1 MLALLSAPLMS
12 AAQTSAPKPPMEELL
27 VKGQKIERSLQD
39 TKESVA
45 VFTEQSLKERNL
57 LSLDEVYQQTPG
69 VTGSNDEFRIRGMS
83 SGQTGILRT
92 TLASIYVDGVVLTG
106 WAAPEGP
113 RQMWD
118 VERVE
123 ILRGPQSTNVGRNAL
138 AGAVIIHT
146 NNPIY
151 DNTATL
157 QAGIG
162 DYGLRELRAMG
173 NLNLADGR
181 SAIRATYENS
191 EQDGFIDNITRN
203 EDDFGYDE
211 RQTLRL
217 KWLWDVS
224 DDLRVALSYQN
235 IDNAYGDERVLIEG
249 AGYKPEDRISTS
261 NVRGSY
267 GIEADLASL
276 TVDYDI
282 DEHWSIKA
290 ITAGLQADRDR
301 VSDFDQTEQDQENGG
316 GIVMRTAED
325 ENLSQELR
333 FNYRGE
339 RWLGSSGFYLARA
352 ESYNTNDTTVLLDL
366 EQQINAQMPGLG
378 TNLVGLG
385 VYPQYYDLSTG
396 GFNRMEVTTQALFSE
411 WEYRATE
418 RLRIS
423 FGARYDREEQD
434 IAKQNLGDSNTE
446 LPTTPSGYDE
456 DVDGAIALIN
466 PQLAALSVS
475 GPEEKA
481 STDFDAFLP
490 HVGATFDWNDQ
501 LSTSFFVKRGYRS
514 GGTEVT
520 GTGAVNPYDPE
531 YLLSYEFALRAE
543 FLDGRATVN
552 ANAYYGDWKDQQVD
566 VPEIE
571 GSNIFYRLENAG
583 ESELYGLEIDARL
596 QLNAQLAVYAA
607 AALNYTEYKTFQALD
622 RDYSGNEFKY
632 APTETAAL
640 GANYDINRFFFVN
653 ANITYQGES
662 YADDANKIE
671 LDSHALVNA
680 IGGYRSDRIGVE
692 LYVRNLFDETYTT
705 SEFGF
710 QDANGNYD
718 KARVGDPRQIGMRV
732 TFTF

>member
-173 NLNLADGR
+173 NLNVADGR

-217 KWLWDVS
+217 KWLWDVA
-224 DDLRVALSYQN
+224 DDLRVVLSYQN

-267 GIEADLASL
+267 AIEADLASL
-276 TVDYDI
+276 TMDYDI

-290 ITAGLQADRDR
+290 ITAGLQAYRDR

-333 FNYRGE
+333 FNYRGQ
-339 RWLGSSGFYLARA
+339 RWLGSSGLYLANA

-446 LPTTPSGYDE
+446 LPTTPSGYGE

-543 FLDGRATVN
+543 LLDGRASVN

-583 ESELYGLEIDARL
+583 ESELYGLEVDARL
-596 QLNAQLAVYAA
+596 QFNSQLAVYAA

-640 GANYDINRFFFVN
+640 GANYDINRYFFVN

-662 YADDANKIE
+662 YADDANEIE

-710 QDANGNYD
+710 QDANGSYD